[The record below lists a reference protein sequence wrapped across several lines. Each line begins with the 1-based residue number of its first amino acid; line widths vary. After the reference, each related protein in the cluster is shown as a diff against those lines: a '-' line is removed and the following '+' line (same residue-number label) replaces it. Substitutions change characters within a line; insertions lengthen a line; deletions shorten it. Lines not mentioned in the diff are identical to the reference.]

1 MPRIVSQESFD
12 GAWER
17 VRRLGLEPLWQEL
30 EAILTGFELLLEERR
45 DANGAAEI
53 RSQIDSRFRSAGG
66 WQNKQSGDVDWTKC
80 HSVNGTQVCLG
91 VEIQFSGRS
100 DLLIVDV
107 AHLRDGLTAG
117 QIDVGIIVVP
127 SDRLAVFLTD
137 RVAHFS
143 AAVKA
148 VERARAQDL
157 PLAVLGLEH
166 DGPGDPLAKRRTRQ
180 GRLNPEE

>member
-1 MPRIVSQESFD
+1 MPKITDRNFFD
-12 GAWER
+12 GAMER
-17 VRRLGLEPLWQEL
+17 VVRLGLEPLWREL
-30 EAILTGFELLLEERR
+30 EEILTGFEMLVEERR

-53 RSQIDSRFRSAGG
+53 RALLDGRFQRGKGWDRRAAGG
-66 WQNKQSGDVDWTKC
+66 VDWTKC
-80 HSVNGTQVCLG
+80 HTINGARVCLG

-107 AHLRDGLTAG
+107 AHLRDEITTGR
-117 QIDVGIIVVP
+117 IDVGIIAVP

-137 RVAHFS
+137 RVARY
-143 AAVKA
+143 ADAVKA

-166 DGPGDPLAKRRTRQ
+166 DGPGAALKKRQTRQ
-180 GRLNPEE
+180 GRAGT